1 MGRYLRPAMTL
12 LTSRGYAGARDGV
25 GGGSARLLAS
35 VSAAAV
41 LTTRR
46 RAVMTLPR
54 LACTSTPSS
63 PAHQRQIVRSSAVIR

>member
-1 MGRYLRPAMTL
+1 MTL
-12 LTSRGYAGARDGV
+12 LTSRGYAGARDG
-25 GGGSARLLAS
+25 GGGGGARLLTS

-54 LACTSTPSS
+54 LACKSTPSS